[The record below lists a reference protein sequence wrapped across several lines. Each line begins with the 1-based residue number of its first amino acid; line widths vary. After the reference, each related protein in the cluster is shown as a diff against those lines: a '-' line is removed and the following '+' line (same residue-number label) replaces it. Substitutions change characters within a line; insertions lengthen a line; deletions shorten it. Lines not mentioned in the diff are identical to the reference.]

1 MSSRFSLVTVTD
13 TNTLRQPL
21 SLPLRWRMPRSG
33 AEARKR
39 LREAAIELYL
49 ERGYDATTTA
59 QIAERAGVTERTY
72 FRHFPDKR
80 EVLFE
85 GEETLRDALTGAID
99 AAPAGTRPLEL
110 VMGAYAASVPLF
122 VAGRPVAERRA
133 RIMAGIPAL
142 EERARTKSAALQE
155 AVIHALESRGVPI
168 ATARLAAQVGAAAS
182 TRALRQWYEE
192 PSADLAG
199 LLTRATAE
207 VRAL

>member
-1 MSSRFSLVTVTD
+1 
-13 TNTLRQPL
+13 
-21 SLPLRWRMPRSG
+21 MPRSG
-33 AEARKR
+33 AEARNR

-85 GEETLRDALTGAID
+85 GEETLRETLTEAIES
-99 AAPAGTRPLEL
+99 ASAGTSPLDL
-110 VMGAYAASVPLF
+110 VVGAYANAVPLF
-122 VAGRPVAERRA
+122 VAGRPVAQRRA

-142 EERARTKSAALQE
+142 EERAHAKSAALQQ
-155 AVIHALESRGVPI
+155 AVIDALATRGIPDP
-168 ATARLAAQVGAAAS
+168 TARLAAQVGAAAF
-182 TRALRQWYEE
+182 TRAIAQWYAD
-192 PSADLAG
+192 PTQDLAA
-199 LLTRATAE
+199 LLAQATDE